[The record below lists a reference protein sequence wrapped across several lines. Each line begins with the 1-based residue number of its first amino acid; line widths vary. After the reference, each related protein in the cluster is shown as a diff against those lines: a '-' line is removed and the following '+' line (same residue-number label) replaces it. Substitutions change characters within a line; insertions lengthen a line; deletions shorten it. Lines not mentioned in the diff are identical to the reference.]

1 MRGTSPFLMGPT
13 FVTRILFEKDPF
25 RRAIQILVLT
35 IPQGPEERSQSGTCH
50 AQSDKDQPPHGTHQF
65 LLGGPGLMA
74 PVGMGGSLRALA
86 TTMIEDSDMATAATR
101 GVT

>member
-35 IPQGPEERSQSGTCH
+35 IPQGPEECGQSGTGH
-50 AQSDKDQPPHGTHQF
+50 AQSDQDQPPHGTHQF
-65 LLGGPGLMA
+65 LLAAPGPAA
-74 PVGMGGSLRALA
+74 PFGMDGSLRALA